1 MKKTLSLLIL
11 VAMLIALTAPI
22 VHASKLLI
30 PSGPKID
37 PKDLL
42 PPTDTPKI
50 KIPEIP
56 KIIIPTATPK
66 IIIPPKMPK
75 VIIPTPTPK
84 INIPPKM
91 PKIPGDLLIPPEVP
105 EDKTPKVPV
114 NPGKPKTKV
123 PSSGSFVTSEGPLFI
138 MFRDDLTNGYEMF
151 TPMDLSFD
159 GEYVFPLVS
168 NAMHTVGEL
177 IVTIRQGMVTV
188 SPQMYPGVK
197 IKDGIL
203 TFFEDISS
211 VSTIKP
217 SKLKK
222 VDIPFD
228 MPLNVMSR
236 LGVDNYV
243 LMYINCPVS
252 YKRNSEYITPF
263 SLEDEYYLERMYEL
277 IDLMD

>member
-1 MKKTLSLLIL
+1 MKKTLSLLLL
-11 VAMLIALTAPI
+11 VVMLITLTVPI
-22 VHASKLLI
+22 VYATKINPDLI
-30 PSGPKID
+30 K
-37 PKDLL
+37 
-42 PPTDTPKI
+42 
-50 KIPEIP
+50 
-56 KIIIPTATPK
+56 
-66 IIIPPKMPK
+66 
-75 VIIPTPTPK
+75 IIPTPTPK
-84 INIPPKM
+84 LKIPSKDLIKIFPTPTPKPKIPSKDFIKIIPTPTPKTKYPPKM
-91 PKIPGDLLIPPEVP
+91 PRVPKDVLDDILNPPEIP

-123 PSSGSFVTSEGPLFI
+123 PKSGKFVTSEGPLFI
-138 MFRDDLTNGYEMF
+138 MFRDDLTKGYEMF

-159 GEYVFPLVS
+159 GDYVFLLVS

-228 MPLNVMSR
+228 MPVNVMSR

>member
-1 MKKTLSLLIL
+1 MKKILSLLL
-11 VAMLIALTAPI
+11 VTVIFITLTAPI
-22 VHASKLLI
+22 VYASKFI
-30 PSGPKID
+30 IHPTID
-37 PKDLL
+37 PNAL
-42 PPTDTPKI
+42 I
-50 KIPEIP
+50 N
-56 KIIIPTATPK
+56 
-66 IIIPPKMPK
+66 
-75 VIIPTPTPK
+75 IIPTPTPK
-84 INIPPKM
+84 IKVPVIPPTIDPGTIKDLLPTPTPKTKYPPKM
-91 PKIPGDLLIPPEVP
+91 PRVPKDVLDDILNPPEIP

-123 PSSGSFVTSEGPLFI
+123 PKSGKFVTSEGPLFI
-138 MFRDDLTNGYEMF
+138 MFRDDLTKGYEMF

-159 GEYVFPLVS
+159 GEYVFLLVS

-228 MPLNVMSR
+228 MPVNVMSR